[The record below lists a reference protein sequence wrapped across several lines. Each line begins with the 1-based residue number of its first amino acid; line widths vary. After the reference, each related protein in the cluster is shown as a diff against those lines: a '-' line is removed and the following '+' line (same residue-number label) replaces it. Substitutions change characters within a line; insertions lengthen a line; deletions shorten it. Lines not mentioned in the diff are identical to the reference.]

1 MALDYRI
8 APEYKY
14 PALNDAVTAYKGLL
28 KIGYDPQKIVLVGD
42 SAGDNLAA
50 ALALYLRDHKI
61 ALPKAMV
68 LISPWAYMG
77 TDLPS
82 HKNNIEKDQILGEKI
97 LASVMKL
104 LLSVM
109 PMALT

>member
-1 MALDYRI
+1 MAVDYRI

-14 PALNDAVTAYKGLL
+14 DAVTAYKGLL

-82 HKNNIEKDQILGEKI
+82 HKNNIEKDQTLGEKI

-104 LLSVM
+104 LLPVM